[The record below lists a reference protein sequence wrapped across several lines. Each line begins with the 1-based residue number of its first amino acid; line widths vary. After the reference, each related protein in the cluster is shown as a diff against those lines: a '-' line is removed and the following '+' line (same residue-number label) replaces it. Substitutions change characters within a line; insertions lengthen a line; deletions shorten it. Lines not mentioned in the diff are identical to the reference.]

1 MSKPINI
8 CSMNCRGLGNFKK
21 RRDVFNYLR
30 DKDFSIICLQDTHF
44 EKKTENQILA
54 EWGYKAWFSS
64 YLSNSRGVTIL
75 FKNNFEFKVHNS
87 KHDPGGNFLILDVT
101 IDDKRLTLVNI
112 YAPNKDSPDFF
123 NDLKQNII
131 QQGNINIIVVGD
143 WNLLIDPNMD
153 GNNYKFINNPNS
165 RFKVEELIF

>member
-30 DKDFSIICLQDTHF
+30 EKDFSIICLQDTHF

-64 YLSNSRGVTIL
+64 FLSNSRGVTIL
-75 FKNNFEFKVHNS
+75 FKNN
-87 KHDPGGNFLILDVT
+87 
-101 IDDKRLTLVNI
+101 
-112 YAPNKDSPDFF
+112 
-123 NDLKQNII
+123 
-131 QQGNINIIVVGD
+131 
-143 WNLLIDPNMD
+143 
-153 GNNYKFINNPNS
+153 
-165 RFKVEELIF
+165 